1 MTENS
6 GTVRILVIFIVVVI
20 AAIWYWRSR
29 SANPSNS
36 STAGSWKT
44 FAAQVQGQYSE
55 NPLQFH
61 KQVDMQSGQWHLILE
76 QSSTVDYSPADSTHT
91 TMWVAFMPRSSFE
104 LSLQAR
110 KGKPVIQ
117 LPQSAGDIVTTGNAA
132 LDMQYEIRS
141 TQPDQARSLLG
152 DRAISDALL
161 AQPTGTLQV
170 APKVNALNQPD
181 GSGQWQISY
190 SSEESI
196 SDVQRLLT
204 IRQLLLVLL
213 AQLAK

>member
-1 MTENS
+1 MSENS

-20 AAIWYWRSR
+20 AAIWYWRS
-29 SANPSNS
+29 ANPSNL

-61 KQVDMQSGQWHLILE
+61 KQVDMQVGQWRLVLE

-91 TMWVAFMPRSSFE
+91 TMWVAFTPRSSFE

-117 LPQSAGDIVTTGNAA
+117 LPQSAGDIVTTGNTA
-132 LDMQYEIRS
+132 LDIQYEIRS
-141 TQPDQARSLLG
+141 TQPDQARSLLSE
-152 DRAISDALL
+152 RAISDALL

-204 IRQLLLVLL
+204 IRQLLLLLL